1 MKTLY
6 NPIVFIIVNHVVSV
20 HNHICLRLIDAT
32 SKVLDPSQYIGNT
45 KLIIGC
51 GDVNV
56 KMHDPVIVK
65 VTEISS
71 NQKAI
76 VSDL

>member
-6 NPIVFIIVNHVVSV
+6 NPIVFIAVNHAVNVL
-20 HNHICLRLIDAT
+20 NHICLRLIPAT
-32 SKVLDPSQYIGNT
+32 SIVLDPIQYIGNT
-45 KLIIGC
+45 ILIIGV

-56 KMHDPVIVK
+56 KIQDPVIVRA
-65 VTEISS
+65 TDTSS

-76 VSDL
+76 LSDL

>member
-45 KLIIGC
+45 ILIIGS

-56 KMHDPVIVK
+56 NTAEPNT
-65 VTEISS
+65 VTITENSS
-71 NQKAI
+71 R
-76 VSDL
+76 

>member
-1 MKTLY
+1 MA
-6 NPIVFIIVNHVVSV
+6 
-20 HNHICLRLIDAT
+20 AT
-32 SKVLDPSQYIGNT
+32 SKVLDPNQYIGNT
-45 KLIIGC
+45 ILIIGF

-56 KMHDPVIVK
+56 KIHDPVIVRA
-65 VTEISS
+65 TETSS

>member
-20 HNHICLRLIDAT
+20 HNHICLRLIAAT
-32 SKVLDPSQYIGNT
+32 NNVLDPNQYIGNT
-45 KLIIGC
+45 TSIIGV

-56 KMHDPVIVK
+56 KTHDPAIVRA
-65 VTEISS
+65 TDTSS
-71 NQKAI
+71 NQNA
-76 VSDL
+76 VWSDL